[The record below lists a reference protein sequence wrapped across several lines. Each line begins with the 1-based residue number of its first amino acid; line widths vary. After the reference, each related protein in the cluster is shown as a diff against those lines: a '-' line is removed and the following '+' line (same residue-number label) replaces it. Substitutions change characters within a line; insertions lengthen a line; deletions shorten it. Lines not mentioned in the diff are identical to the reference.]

1 MLQMADK
8 LRKIKLIESMKN
20 KKIRRGKLAGLL
32 LAAFVL
38 LSAFRAD
45 KPVVTIFMIGDSTMA
60 NKKLDGGN
68 PERGW
73 GMVLAGFFSEDVRI
87 DNHALNGRSSKSF
100 RDEGRWDKVI
110 SQVKKGDYVFI
121 QFGHNDEKADP
132 SRHTDAGGTFD
143 DNLRRYVNETRAKGG
158 IPVLFNSIVRRNF
171 VQPHD
176 DAITKDVRR
185 TAQEKETPKEGNTL
199 FDTHGAYLD
208 APRKVAQ
215 ELGVTFIDL
224 NKITHDLVQGLGPV
238 ESKKLFMFV
247 EPDKVPAFPKGRVD
261 NTHLNVYGA
270 RTVARLA
277 VDAIGRQI
285 PELAKY
291 IRYYDYVVAQDGSGD
306 FFTVQ
311 EAIDAVPDFRKNVRT
326 TILVRKGRYKEKLII
341 PECKINVSLIG
352 EEGAVLTNDDF
363 ANRKNRFGEN
373 MGTSG
378 SSTCYIYAPDFY
390 AENITFENSAGP
402 VGQAV
407 ACFVSADRAFFKHC
421 RFLGFQDTLY
431 TYGKQSRQYYE
442 DCYIEGT
449 VDFIFGWS
457 TAVFN
462 RCRIHSKRDGYVTAP
477 STDAGK
483 KYGYVFYD
491 CKLTAEPEVAKVH
504 LSRPWRPYAQAVF
517 IRCQLG
523 RHILPEGWNN
533 WGKKENEKTVFYA
546 EYDSRGEGANPKARA
561 AYSRQLKNLKGYGIE
576 TVLAGEDGWNPVR
589 DGGKLVEVKR

>member
-1 MLQMADK
+1 MKENRSK
-8 LRKIKLIESMKN
+8 LV
-20 KKIRRGKLAGLL
+20 LL
-32 LAAFVL
+32 LAVAFVL
-38 LSAFRAD
+38 CSAFRAD

-73 GMVLAGFFSEDVRI
+73 GMVLPGFFSEDIKI
-87 DNHALNGRSSKSF
+87 DNHAANGRSSKSF
-100 RDEGRWDKVI
+100 ISEGRWAKVI
-110 SQVKKGDYVFI
+110 SKVKKGDYVFI
-121 QFGHNDEKADP
+121 QFGHNDEKAD
-132 SRHTDAGGTFD
+132 SIRHTEPGTTFD
-143 DNLRRYVNETRAKGG
+143 DNLRCYVNETRAKGG

-171 VQPHD
+171 VQPK
-176 DAITKDVRR
+176 DASITKDIRR
-185 TAQEKETPKEGNTL
+185 TSGEKEQPKEGTVL

-208 APRKVAQ
+208 SPRNVAK
-215 ELGVTFIDL
+215 ELGVTFIDM

-247 EPDKVPAFPKGRVD
+247 EPNQVPAFPKGRED

-270 RTVARLA
+270 RTIAGLA
-277 VDAIGRQI
+277 VDAIGKEI

-291 IRYYDYVVAQDGSGD
+291 IRRFDYVVAQDGSGD

-311 EAIDAVPDFRKNVRT
+311 EAINAVPDFRKDVRT
-326 TILVRKGRYKEKLII
+326 TILIRKGTYKEKLII
-341 PECKINVSLIG
+341 PESKINISLIG
-352 EEGAVLTNDDF
+352 EDGAILTYDGF
-363 ANRKNRFGEN
+363 ANKKNVFGEN

-378 SSTCYIYAPDFY
+378 SSSCYIYAPDFY
-390 AENITFENSAGP
+390 AENITFENSSGP

-407 ACFVSADRAFFKHC
+407 ACFVSADRVYFKNC

-431 TYGKQSRQYYE
+431 TYSKQSRQYYE

-462 RCRIHSKRDGYVTAP
+462 RCHIHSKRDGYVTAP
-477 STDAGK
+477 STDKGK

-491 CKLTAEPEVAKVH
+491 CKLTAEPEATKVY

-517 IRCQLG
+517 IRCELG
-523 RHILPEGWNN
+523 KHILPIGWNN

-546 EYDSRGEGANPKARA
+546 EYESRGEGAHPKARA
-561 AYSRQLKNLKGYGIE
+561 AFSQQLKNLKGYEIN
-576 TVLAGEDGWNPVR
+576 TVLAGEDGWNPVEN
-589 DGGKLVEVKR
+589 GNKLITVKR

>member
-1 MLQMADK
+1 MKENRSK
-8 LRKIKLIESMKN
+8 LV
-20 KKIRRGKLAGLL
+20 LL
-32 LAAFVL
+32 LAVAFVL
-38 LSAFRAD
+38 CSAFRVD

-73 GMVLAGFFSEDVRI
+73 GMVLPGFFSEDIKI
-87 DNHALNGRSSKSF
+87 DNHAANGRSSKSF
-100 RDEGRWDKVI
+100 ISEGRWAKVI
-110 SQVKKGDYVFI
+110 SKVKKGDYVFI
-121 QFGHNDEKADP
+121 QFGHNDEKAD
-132 SRHTDAGGTFD
+132 SIRHTEPGTTFD

-171 VQPHD
+171 VQPK
-176 DAITKDVRR
+176 DASITKDIRR
-185 TAQEKETPKEGNTL
+185 TSGEKEQPKEGTVL

-208 APRKVAQ
+208 SPRNVAK
-215 ELGVTFIDL
+215 ELGVTFIDM

-247 EPDKVPAFPKGRVD
+247 EPNQVPAFPKGRED

-270 RTVARLA
+270 RTIAGLA
-277 VDAIGRQI
+277 VDAIGKEI

-291 IRYYDYVVAQDGSGD
+291 IRRFDYVVAQDGSGD

-311 EAIDAVPDFRKNVRT
+311 EAINAVPDFRKDVRT
-326 TILVRKGRYKEKLII
+326 TILIRKGTYKEKLII
-341 PECKINVSLIG
+341 PESKINISLIG
-352 EEGAVLTNDDF
+352 EDGAILTYDGF
-363 ANRKNRFGEN
+363 ANKKNVFGEN

-378 SSTCYIYAPDFY
+378 SSSCYIYAPDFY
-390 AENITFENSAGP
+390 AENITFENSSGP

-407 ACFVSADRAFFKHC
+407 ACFVSADRVYFKNC

-431 TYGKQSRQYYE
+431 TYSKQSRQYYE

-462 RCRIHSKRDGYVTAP
+462 RCHIHSKRDGYVTAP
-477 STDAGK
+477 STDKGK

-491 CKLTAEPEVAKVH
+491 CKLTAEPEATKVY

-517 IRCQLG
+517 IRCELG
-523 RHILPEGWNN
+523 KHILPIGWNN

-546 EYDSRGEGANPKARA
+546 EYESRGEGAHPKARA
-561 AYSRQLKNLKGYGIE
+561 AFSQQLKNLKGYEIN
-576 TVLAGEDGWNPVR
+576 TVLAGEDGWNPVEN
-589 DGGKLVEVKR
+589 GNKLITVKR